1 MPLTVNDVIRHL
13 KYDEGSAD
21 LDDLQSLLDV
31 AEQAVKD
38 HVLTKYDAENK
49 AQQRAI
55 LLLCGYYD
63 KYRNLEGEM
72 PTNGFSCRNLYWS
85 FLIHIMCHWRFNY
98 G

>member
-21 LDDLQSLLDV
+21 RDDLQSLLDV

-38 HVLTKYDAENK
+38 HVLSKYDAENK

-72 PTNGFSCRNLYWS
+72 PTNGS
-85 FLIHIMCHWRFNY
+85 FLPQPVLVLLNPYYKPLVI
-98 G
+98 

>member
-1 MPLTVNDVIRHL
+1 MNDVVRHL

-21 LDDLQSLLDV
+21 LEDLQDLLDS

-38 HVLTKYDAENK
+38 HVLTKFDAENK
-49 AQQRAI
+49 IQQRAI

-72 PTNGFSCRNLYWS
+72 PSNGS
-85 FLIHIMCHWRFNY
+85 FLPPQILAILNPYYTPLAM
-98 G
+98 